1 MIPFLEDVSPKDLCD
16 SESRYTR
23 TAQGVQYR
31 LMASPAPWQLEARA
45 NSQTLNASE
54 GRLSLSGFLISG
66 ILMSFLGAIL
76 PAWGY
81 HLKADFEEVG
91 YYFLSLNLGFLL
103 SVGCAHL
110 VLPRK
115 GVKFTLV
122 LANAMA
128 CGAFLYLAAGTAPVP
143 AIWRFFGLLWIGLSA
158 GLLNGGIFQAISPLY
173 QHDRAATVNLA
184 GVMFGVGC
192 VLTAVLMAGTYYVY
206 TVPSILVLFA
216 LLPGFYAGIYAKA
229 KLGSGPVVHQM
240 PLAQVLR
247 DFRNP
252 GAVLFS
258 LLLFFQFG
266 NEWSIAGWLP
276 LFLIRRLGISP
287 EDSLLMLALFWLAL
301 LVGRI
306 AAQVILKRIS
316 HGSLLIG
323 SIVSALL
330 GNIVL
335 ASTNNCFGAVMGVL
349 LVGSGYAS
357 IYPLVVEKIGHRFPY
372 YHPGFYNGVFSLAIT
387 GGLLA
392 PWTLGYFTAAW
403 GIQAVMIV
411 PLFGTC
417 MVFLLVLLIMLEA
430 KLSGLAEIKEAG
442 S

>member
-1 MIPFLEDVSPKDLCD
+1 VGL
-16 SESRYTR
+16 
-23 TAQGVQYR
+23 
-31 LMASPAPWQLEARA
+31 A
-45 NSQTLNASE
+45 NL
-54 GRLSLSGFLISG
+54 L
-66 ILMSFLGAIL
+66 L
-76 PAWGY
+76 P
-81 HLKADFEEVG
+81 
-91 YYFLSLNLGFLL
+91 N
-103 SVGCAHL
+103 
-110 VLPRK
+110 K

-122 LANAMA
+122 LANALA
-128 CGAFLYLAAGTAPVP
+128 CVAFLYLAATTPVP
-143 AIWRFFGLLWIGLSA
+143 AIWRFFGLLGIGISA

-184 GVMFGVGC
+184 GVMFGLGC
-192 VLTAVLMAGTYYVY
+192 LLTAVLMAGTYYVY

-216 LLPGFYAGIYAKA
+216 ILPGFSAGIYAKA
-229 KLGSGPVVHQM
+229 KLARGPVIHHV

-306 AAQVILKRIS
+306 AAQVILKRMS
-316 HGSLLIG
+316 HAWLLIG

-335 ASTNNCFGAVMGVL
+335 TSTNNRFGAVMGIL
-349 LVGSGYAS
+349 FVGAGYAS

-372 YHPGFYNGVFSLAIT
+372 YHPGFYNGIFSFAIT

-392 PWTLGYFTAAW
+392 PWTLGYLTAAW

-430 KLSGLAEIKEAG
+430 KLSGLVEIKEAG

>member
-1 MIPFLEDVSPKDLCD
+1 
-16 SESRYTR
+16 
-23 TAQGVQYR
+23 
-31 LMASPAPWQLEARA
+31 MARPATWQIEGRA
-45 NSQTLNASE
+45 DSQTLNASE
-54 GRLSLSGFLISG
+54 GRRSLSGFLISG

-81 HLKADFEEVG
+81 HLKADFKEVG
-91 YYFLSLNLGFLL
+91 YYFFSLNLGFVL
-103 SVGCAHL
+103 SIGLAHL
-110 VLPRK
+110 LLPRK

-122 LANAMA
+122 LANALA
-128 CGAFLYLAAGTAPVP
+128 CGAFLFLAAQTALVP
-143 AIWRFFGLLWIGLSA
+143 PIWRFFGLLWIGVSA
-158 GLLNGGIFQAISPLY
+158 GLLNGGIFHAISPLY

-184 GVMFGVGC
+184 GAMFGLGC
-192 VLTAVLMAGTYYVY
+192 LLTAVLMAGTYYVY

-216 LLPGFYAGIYAKA
+216 VLPGFYAGIYARA
-229 KLGSGPVVHQM
+229 KVGRGPVLHQM
-240 PLAQVLR
+240 PLTQVLH

-276 LFLIRRLGISP
+276 LFLVRRLGISP
-287 EDSLLMLALFWLAL
+287 EDSLLMLAFFWLAL

-306 AAQVILKRIS
+306 AAQMILKRMS
-316 HGSLLIG
+316 HGTLLIL

-335 ASTNNCFGAVMGVL
+335 ASTNNRFGAVMGIL
-349 LVGSGYAS
+349 FVGAGYAS
-357 IYPLVVEKIGHRFPY
+357 IYPLVVEKIAHRFPY
-372 YHPGFYNGVFSLAIT
+372 YHPGFYNGIFSFAIT

-417 MVFLLVLLIMLEA
+417 MVFLLALLIMLEA

>member
-1 MIPFLEDVSPKDLCD
+1 
-16 SESRYTR
+16 
-23 TAQGVQYR
+23 
-31 LMASPAPWQLEARA
+31 MASPAPWHAAERA
-45 NSQTLNASE
+45 DSQTLNASE
-54 GRLSLSGFLISG
+54 GRRSLSGFLISG
-66 ILMSFLGAIL
+66 MLMSFLGAIL

-81 HLKADFEEVG
+81 HLKADFKEVG
-91 YYFLSLNLGFLL
+91 YYFLCLNLGFLL
-103 SVGCAHL
+103 SVGFASL
-110 VLPRK
+110 LLPRK

-122 LANAMA
+122 LANALA

-143 AIWRFFGLLWIGLSA
+143 VAWRFFGMLWIGVSA
-158 GLLNGGIFQAISPLY
+158 GLLNGGIFHAISPLY

-184 GVMFGVGC
+184 GVMFGLGC
-192 VLTAVLMAGTYYVY
+192 LLTAVLMAGTYYVY

-216 LLPGFYAGIYAKA
+216 VLPGFYAGIYAKA
-229 KLGSGPVVHQM
+229 NLARGPVLHQM
-240 PLAQVLR
+240 PLTQVLR

-306 AAQVILKRIS
+306 AAQLILKRLS

-323 SIVSALL
+323 SIFSALL

-335 ASTNNCFGAVMGVL
+335 ASTNNGFGAVMGIL
-349 LVGSGYAS
+349 FVGTGYAS

-372 YHPGFYNGVFSLAIT
+372 YHPGFYNGIFSFAIT

-392 PWTLGYFTAAW
+392 PWTLGYLTAAW

-417 MVFLLVLLIMLEA
+417 MVFLLLLLIMLEA
-430 KLSGLAEIKEAG
+430 KLSGLAEIREAG

>member
-1 MIPFLEDVSPKDLCD
+1 
-16 SESRYTR
+16 
-23 TAQGVQYR
+23 
-31 LMASPAPWQLEARA
+31 MASPSPWQLVERA
-45 NSQTLNASE
+45 DSQTLNASE
-54 GRLSLSGFLISG
+54 GRRSLSGFLISG
-66 ILMSFLGAIL
+66 MLMSFLGAIL

-81 HLKADFEEVG
+81 HLKADFKEVG
-91 YYFLSLNLGFLL
+91 YYFLCLNLGFLL
-103 SVGCAHL
+103 SVGFASL
-110 VLPRK
+110 LLPRK

-122 LANAMA
+122 LANVLA
-128 CGAFLYLAAGTAPVP
+128 CGAFLYLAAGTATVP
-143 AIWRFFGLLWIGLSA
+143 AAWRFFGLLWIGVSA
-158 GLLNGGIFQAISPLY
+158 GLLNGGIFHAISPLY

-184 GVMFGVGC
+184 GVMFGLGC
-192 VLTAVLMAGTYYVY
+192 LLTAVLMAGTYYVY
-206 TVPSILVLFA
+206 TVPSILILFA
-216 LLPGFYAGIYAKA
+216 VLPGFYAGIYAKA
-229 KLGSGPVVHQM
+229 KLAGGPVVHQM
-240 PLAQVLR
+240 PLTQVLH

-306 AAQVILKRIS
+306 AAQLILKRLS

-323 SIVSALL
+323 SIFSALL
-330 GNIVL
+330 GTIVL
-335 ASTNNCFGAVMGVL
+335 ASTNNGFGAVMGIL
-349 LVGSGYAS
+349 FVGTGYAS

-372 YHPGFYNGVFSLAIT
+372 YHPGFYNGIFSFAIT

-417 MVFLLVLLIMLEA
+417 MVFLLLLLIMLEA
-430 KLSGLAEIKEAG
+430 KLSGLAEIREAG